1 MRKVKLSIE
10 FEVEEGDF
18 DKLENYGIN
27 NFVNDVKDV
36 LVNGIEFPNGIIVK
50 CEEIIDISV
59 EED

>member
-1 MRKVKLSIE
+1 MRKIRLSIE
-10 FEVEEGDF
+10 FEAEEGDF